1 MAVTSITKRVAV
13 SLKLNNG
20 TSTTGSIKTVSV
32 NLGSLNKSAFDA
44 QKAINIVNALS
55 SCLERSV
62 YSTEKTEVS
71 ILSEE

>member
-32 NLGSLNKSAFDA
+32 NLGSLNKSAVDA